1 MNSCQYL
8 TGPLSWNINC
18 LNTTSGT
25 KTLTSTGKFSFR
37 IHKDKLSEKQSTPK
51 KQQTMNLFQT
61 LAELTGNQ
69 DAVTIVIQKTADNR
83 LAVSVRVNNT
93 KVEDP
98 AKAMIAPFVVS
109 GTPEELDAEFVPLIA
124 KPVEQSSGLQ
134 TSMENF
140 EASQKVA
147 QANSKKAAEMKS
159 KVNALKE
166 KAKKSLQEAEKLA
179 KDKKYAEAVKVLE
192 KALAEAPDE
201 SKKSIQ
207 TAIDTYKAKTAPDIF
222 SMMGDDF
229 NEPTQEAEAEPEA
242 EATPDP
248 VQPGFSDNEDPEE
261 IPEDESA
268 ESEPEDEAEEENDPE
283 KVSADEF
290 EM

>member
-1 MNSCQYL
+1 
-8 TGPLSWNINC
+8 
-18 LNTTSGT
+18 
-25 KTLTSTGKFSFR
+25 
-37 IHKDKLSEKQSTPK
+37 
-51 KQQTMNLFQT
+51 MNLFQT